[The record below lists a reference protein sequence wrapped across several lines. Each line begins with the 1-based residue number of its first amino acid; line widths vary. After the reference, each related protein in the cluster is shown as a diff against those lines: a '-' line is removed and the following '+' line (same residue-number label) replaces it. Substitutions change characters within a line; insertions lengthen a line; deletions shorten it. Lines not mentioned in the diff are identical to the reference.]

1 MTPTTVPRN
10 SQAPT
15 EGVVDVPGVLA
26 HTTVH
31 APEVGERTTVEQPA
45 APDFA
50 SLLKFVHKLK
60 QKERANYT
68 PAADLMPA
76 FLKALQACE
85 IVSLDIFDTAVV
97 RYVDHPVDVFFHLER
112 QAAFAAHQ
120 FSQPVSKLRI
130 LAENTARSLV
140 HKLIS
145 SAEVNLL
152 EIYQVYCDQQGLSRE
167 HAESLLKAEEAVEL
181 ELCVACPAIHRL
193 YEEAIAA
200 GKRVIFVSDTYHTE
214 EFLRRLLA
222 ACNYVVGADALFA
235 SSAIRKSKQSGE
247 LFPRV
252 IADLGIAP
260 EAILHVGDNPVS
272 DYQQPLVSGVPSI
285 LHTFKTSCEHATLPS
300 YNGGP
305 RSRGDDTLFGQHSL
319 IRGMLSMVA
328 QRAADCGEG
337 DNFWW
342 KFGYS
347 SAGPLTVGFCQWL
360 EQSLRRDGI
369 ERAYFL
375 LRDGELMY
383 EVYKALYRNDASA
396 CRISTL
402 ASSRRAMLLP
412 IFEMA
417 PAFVLP
423 SLLAGVGLRPMREY
437 VERLDISVA
446 GLDPE
451 VSKAGFS
458 SADEQID
465 GRVDGTRLLS
475 FITQPRV
482 LSALIARSQVERAA
496 MAAFLEQEG
505 VTRQKKIA
513 LVDLGWFGTIHK
525 SLHVLLSRLA
535 PSVEVSG
542 YYMATFPE
550 APHTVMPGFVAHSY
564 LAHRGEPRDMYAGI
578 SQFLNLFESVYSNT
592 EGSLLYFK
600 RTSDGRVIPI
610 RQAADKSN
618 EFSLHLRAIH
628 EGALAFT
635 EDFQRC
641 SAMSSLP
648 SLPSHLAAEQILRVI
663 MQPTSEEADMLGEL
677 THCDNLGST
686 SMHST
691 AVLRSTTNPADLL
704 EDYQKATWKQGIL
717 AKASDEGAALRSLIW
732 LMQNLSKDG

>member
-1 MTPTTVPRN
+1 M
-10 SQAPT
+10 
-15 EGVVDVPGVLA
+15 
-26 HTTVH
+26 VH
-31 APEVGERTTVEQPA
+31 APEVGECINVKEPA

-50 SLLKFVHKLK
+50 SLLQFVHELR

-68 PAADLMPA
+68 AAAELLPA
-76 FLKALQACE
+76 FRKALQACE
-85 IVSLDIFDTAVV
+85 IVSFDIFDSAVV
-97 RYVDHPVDVFFHLER
+97 RYVDHPADVFFHLER
-112 QAAFAAHQ
+112 QPAFAAYQ
-120 FSQPVSKLRI
+120 FSQPVSRLRI
-130 LAENTARSLV
+130 MADNTARSLV
-140 HKLIS
+140 HKLIG

-167 HAESLLKAEEAVEL
+167 HAESFQKAEEAVEL
-181 ELCVACPAIHRL
+181 QLCVACPAIHRL

-200 GKRVIFVSDTYHTE
+200 GKRVVFVSDTYHTE

-222 ACNYVVGADALFA
+222 ACHYVAAPGALFA

-260 EAILHVGDNPVS
+260 GAILHVGDHPIS
-272 DYQQPLVSGVPSI
+272 DYRQPLASGVPSI
-285 LHTFKTSCEHATLPS
+285 LHTFKTSCEQQSLSS

-305 RSRGDDTLFGQHSL
+305 RNQGDDTLLSQHSL
-319 IRGMLSMVA
+319 IRGMLSMAA
-328 QRAADCGEG
+328 QRAAECGKE
-337 DNFWW
+337 DDFWW

-347 SAGPLTVGFCQWL
+347 GAGPLTVGYCQWL
-360 EQSLRRDGI
+360 KQSLRRDGI

-383 EVYKALYRNDASA
+383 EVYQALYRNDASA

-437 VERLDISVA
+437 VERLDISIA
-446 GLDPE
+446 GLEAE

-465 GRVDGTRLLS
+465 GRLDGTRLLS

-482 LSALIARSQVERAA
+482 LSAVIARSQVERAA
-496 MAAFLEQEG
+496 MVAFLEQEG

-513 LVDLGWFGTIHK
+513 LIDLGWFGTIHK

-550 APHTVMPGFVAHSY
+550 AAHTEMPGFLAHSY
-564 LAHRGEPRDMYAGI
+564 LAHRGEPREMYTGI
-578 SQFLNLFESVYSNT
+578 SQFLNLFETVYSNT

-600 RTSDGRVIPI
+600 RTPDGRVLPI

-618 EFSLHLRAIH
+618 EFNLHLRAIH

-635 EDFQRC
+635 EDLQRC

-648 SLPSHLAAEQILRVI
+648 PLPSHLAAEQILRVI
-663 MQPTSEEADMLGEL
+663 MQPTSEEAGMLGEL

-691 AVLRSTTNPADLL
+691 AVLRSTGNPADLL

-717 AKASDEGAALRSLIW
+717 AKASEEGAALRSLIW